1 MNLIFFEEKPL
12 RAQLL
17 PFTFTRTIAD
27 IRIGILTIREKWEKR
42 FQTNSSSITEA
53 YLAEKFPLQMNDTS
67 NFLINSSII
76 PTEHYFRL
84 VQHLPLH
91 TVLKQQHQVIAAHL
105 SGDDVVNFRINQNLQ
120 HLQVLETDLD
130 LMKLE
135 NVWQIFSL
143 SDACTRLDFEMIAHS
158 TVSESISKSNTVIGN
173 SSDIFIEKGAKIEAS
188 ILNAQTGPIYIAANA
203 EVMEGCMIRGPF
215 SLGEHSQLK
224 MGSKIYGSVNI
235 GPHCKIAG
243 EINNSVVFGYSNKS
257 HDGFLGNSVLGEWC
271 NLGADTNTS
280 NLKNNY
286 SSVAIWSYAHNR
298 MENTDLQFCGLM
310 MGDHS
315 KCGIN
320 TMFNT
325 GTVVGVGANIALG
338 EFPPKYIP
346 SFTWMTEKET
356 VSYEFD
362 KFLETAKI
370 VYQRRGKS
378 LLETDVKLLQ
388 TIFNDF

>member
-27 IRIGILTIREKWEKR
+27 IRIGILTIREKWENR
-42 FQTNSSSITEA
+42 FQTHSSSITEG
-53 YLAEKFPLQMNDTS
+53 YLSEKFPLQINDTS

-84 VQHLPLH
+84 VQHLPLN
-91 TVLKQQHQVIAAHL
+91 TILKQQNQIIAAHL
-105 SGDDVVNFRINQNLQ
+105 SKEATEYFVQHQDVQEA
-120 HLQVLETDLD
+120 QVLETDVE

-143 SDACTRLDFEMIAHS
+143 SDACTRLDFQMI
-158 TVSESISKSNTVIGN
+158 TEGRVSEEIAQSNTIIGN
-173 SSDIFIEKGAKIEAS
+173 SSDIFIEKGAKVEAS
-188 ILNAQTGPIYIAANA
+188 ILNAQTGPIYVAANA
-203 EVMEGCMIRGPF
+203 EIMEGSLIRGPF
-215 SLGEHSQLK
+215 SLGEHAQLK

-235 GPHCKIAG
+235 GPHCKVAG
-243 EINNSVVFGYSNKS
+243 EITNSVIFGYSNKS

-286 SSVAIWSYAHNR
+286 SPVAIWSYAHNR
-298 MENTDLQFCGLM
+298 MENTGLQFCGLM

-362 KFLETAKI
+362 KFIETAKI
-370 VYQRRGKS
+370 VYQRRG
-378 LLETDVKLLQ
+378 LLLSDSDIKLLQ
-388 TIFNDF
+388 SIFKDA